1 MSTVCDTPTIYADLR
16 GLQTQAFNT
25 RGIGSHIQTLLSWRA
40 HTEARAWRL
49 VGLVDPAL
57 ASLPPPQAA
66 MCDRIDRC
74 TNPHW
79 EGFRTAY
86 LDCSPL
92 THEASF
98 GLPLMARP
106 DVLTASLVYDFIP
119 LDWPGYLPAVSKR
132 IRYFSRLA
140 RLRRSDLFFPLS
152 QYTARRLRDLLAAPA
167 EAIHVT
173 GVAVRPALLRA
184 AGGVKS
190 SIHLSGWPYFLVAAA
205 EEPRKNPEAP
215 IRASVLLW
223 RQGRHFDLHVLGTY
237 TRAFERRLKD
247 HAGEFSR
254 HVRFVGRVSD
264 EQLAAL
270 YAGALAT
277 VVPSHIEGFSLPVV
291 EAAACGC
298 PVLASSCDAHLE
310 LVTSPKA
317 LFRPDREKELAA
329 CLDGCLRSPELC
341 EEIAVSQR
349 HLPDRFSEEAVGNR
363 FWTAFI
369 DRMTQPVPVPF
380 VRGRKPRVAFFSPYP
395 PDESGVARYT
405 QITLG
410 AMAERLDIDLYTD
423 ASRPL
428 RLPEGVRDAGPISGK
443 PLAARNCDATVFVIG
458 NSQFHVPILDLQER
472 FGGPCILHDSRLTQ
486 IYRWKLGETAFL
498 TLAARLLGRR
508 PREREVQN
516 WLADRGPGLLFLE
529 PVLEKARPL
538 IVHTRT
544 LQTIIEQRYSFQ
556 PHWAPFNPT
565 VRFHASQLG
574 RVAREEAR
582 RRLSVPLDVFLIA
595 SFGFAVTTKDP
606 ETVIRA
612 LGRLRDQGVPAQLHW
627 VGQLDP
633 GLPKIGELVRRLG
646 LLSYVRFREDFVS
659 NETYSDYLLAA
670 DAAVQLRTYDLGQ
683 ASGAMADCAAAG
695 LPAAASEGIAEACD
709 APAYVARIP
718 APHSAQ
724 TLANA
729 LADIWNAGRQPR
741 DNPEW
746 HRYME
751 EHSPEAYARRVLE
764 VLGYA

>member
-1 MSTVCDTPTIYADLR
+1 
-16 GLQTQAFNT
+16 
-25 RGIGSHIQTLLSWRA
+25 
-40 HTEARAWRL
+40 
-49 VGLVDPAL
+49 
-57 ASLPPPQAA
+57 
-66 MCDRIDRC
+66 
-74 TNPHW
+74 
-79 EGFRTAY
+79 
-86 LDCSPL
+86 
-92 THEASF
+92 
-98 GLPLMARP
+98 LPLIARP

-119 LDWPGYLPAVSKR
+119 LDWPGYLNTVSSR

-152 QYTARRLRDLLAAPA
+152 QYTARRLQELLAAPA
-167 EAIHVT
+167 EAAHVT

-184 AGGVKS
+184 ARGVERS
-190 SIHLSGWPYFLVAAA
+190 SCRSGRPYFLVAAA
-205 EEPRKNPEAP
+205 DDPRKNPEAP
-215 IRASVLLW
+215 IRASLTLW
-223 RQGRHFDLHVLGTY
+223 RQGQHFNLQVLGTY
-237 TRAFERRLKD
+237 TRAFVRRLKD

-254 HVRFVGRVSD
+254 HLRFVGRVSD

-310 LVTSPKA
+310 LVTFPKA
-317 LFRPDREKELAA
+317 LFRPDREEDLAA
-329 CLDGCLRSPELC
+329 CLEACLRSPELC
-341 EEIAVSQR
+341 EEIAASQR
-349 HLPDRFSEEAVGNR
+349 HLPDQFSEEAVGNR

-369 DRMTQPVPVPF
+369 DRMTKPVPVPF
-380 VRGRKPRVAFFSPYP
+380 VRGQKPRVAFFSPYP

-410 AMAERLDIDLYTD
+410 AMAEQLDIDLYTD

-428 RLPEGVRDAGPISGK
+428 ALPAGVRDAGPISAK
-443 PLAARNCDATVFVIG
+443 PLATRSCDATVFVIG

-486 IYRWKLGETAFL
+486 IYRWKLGQRAFL
-498 TLAARLLGRR
+498 DHAARLLGRR
-508 PREREVQN
+508 PGVREVRQ
-516 WLADRGPGLLFLE
+516 WLADRGPGFLFLE

-538 IVHTRT
+538 IVHTRA

-556 PHWAPFNPT
+556 AQWAPFNPT
-565 VRFHASQLG
+565 VRFEASQLG
-574 RVAREEAR
+574 RAAREEAR
-582 RRLSVPLDVFLIA
+582 RRLDIPLEVFLIA
-595 SFGFAVTTKDP
+595 SFGFAVATKDP

-627 VGQLDP
+627 VGALDP
-633 GLPKIGELVRRLG
+633 GLPEIGELAGKLG

-683 ASGAMADCAAAG
+683 ASGALADCAAAG
-695 LPAAASEGIAEACD
+695 LPAAASEGIADACD
-709 APAYVARIP
+709 TPAYVARIP

-729 LADIWNAGRQPR
+729 LAEIWEAGRQPR
-741 DNPEW
+741 DNQEW
-746 HRYME
+746 RRYMQ

-764 VLGYA
+764 ILGYA